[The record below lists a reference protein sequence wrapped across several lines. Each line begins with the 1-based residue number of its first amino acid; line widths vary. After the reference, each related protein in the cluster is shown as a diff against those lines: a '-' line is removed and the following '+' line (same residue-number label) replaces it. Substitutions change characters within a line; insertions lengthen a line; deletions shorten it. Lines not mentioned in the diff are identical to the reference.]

1 MLLDHHV
8 LSAASHLVAA
18 PPPLARACIRCIED
32 SDPILAT
39 IERDL
44 MRWHA
49 PGKEPPPPML
59 HVVTADEDGER
70 VTSVVGRAF
79 ESLGS
84 KSQARAAMKRGALL
98 VNDVSVETSRRVRAG
113 DVLALQ
119 QAATP
124 PPSAAKLRSVSRFVA
139 HLRTQ
144 GLRTPYEDDQ
154 LAVVFKPPGIHTKV
168 NHRRSHHPPGH
179 HPPGHNNILS

>member
-1 MLLDHHV
+1 
-8 LSAASHLVAA
+8 
-18 PPPLARACIRCIED
+18 
-32 SDPILAT
+32 
-39 IERDL
+39 
-44 MRWHA
+44 
-49 PGKEPPPPML
+49 
-59 HVVTADEDGER
+59 
-70 VTSVVGRAF
+70 
-79 ESLGS
+79 
-84 KSQARAAMKRGALL
+84 MKRGALL
-98 VNDVSVETSRRVRAG
+98 VNDASVETSRRVRAG

-168 NHRRSHHPPGH
+168 NHRRNHHPPGH